1 MKEIYITEL
10 FYKNAFFKVYL
21 INDKYTLK
29 GAEKNYQLQLELE
42 NILNSNIVKY
52 NRTKKKLI
60 LASTSVF
67 SLGLFLGVILNKNL
81 DKLKIDQ
88 RIIDNYDSIQKELN
102 IKSDDIDEKLLKQY
116 LEAIYKNDNLSNEE
130 KILFVKKFNFIN
142 ANKDNINFDELF
154 NTLENID
161 IEYKDEE
168 FENILGSFTIKNNMP
183 LITIYKNANQETLT
197 HEIYHALKHNKYYWD
212 NTYYYDGNFIGTFE
226 YEKLSNSEQEKCQ
239 KYMIYGS
246 LLEEANTTNLT
257 ALDLESNLNN
267 LTYKKE
273 TYIYKIYE
281 EIFGKE
287 KLNSIF
293 FKPNPTAEFL
303 NLLLSVGCSK
313 EEAITIVSRLDVFN
327 KLNNGNNKSLDYQY
341 LTYQICDDLAYV
353 YYQKNNNIDNNLL
366 KITILSLINEIDLTK
381 IQTDAKKFKM
391 QKLFNE
397 LVNDN
402 LSINNYLNDI
412 IKANYATEY
421 GVMNIDFDYY
431 SKNNPILEIEV
442 NNYDKAIFNI
452 INNEVNYV
460 KIEGDSE
467 TSQFIYKLYTDYYAF
482 ALNSQNDENYAKYF
496 ASIYANTILNV
507 DEKAE
512 ILEKYDT
519 WGKILNQMPSYS
531 RVLLFENYDKIN
543 NVFEN
548 YNINIK
554 K

>member
-1 MKEIYITEL
+1 MKIGFDVDGVLTDLE
-10 FYKNAFFKVYL
+10 
-21 INDKYTLK
+21 
-29 GAEKNYQLQLELE
+29 NYQLEYGK
-42 NILNSNIVKY
+42 KY
-52 NRTKKKLI
+52 
-60 LASTSVF
+60 F
-67 SLGLFLGVILNKNL
+67 GE
-81 DKLKIDQ
+81 DKLVNEDG
-88 RIIDNYDSIQKELN
+88 YTIQ
-102 IKSDDIDEKLLKQY
+102 
-116 LEAIYKNDNLSNEE
+116 
-130 KILFVKKFNFIN
+130 
-142 ANKDNINFDELF
+142 
-154 NTLENID
+154 
-161 IEYKDEE
+161 
-168 FENILGSFTIKNNMP
+168 
-183 LITIYKNANQETLT
+183 
-197 HEIYHALKHNKYYWD
+197 
-212 NTYYYDGNFIGTFE
+212 
-226 YEKLSNSEQEKCQ
+226 
-239 KYMIYGS
+239 
-246 LLEEANTTNLT
+246 
-257 ALDLESNLNN
+257 
-267 LTYKKE
+267 
-273 TYIYKIYE
+273 
-281 EIFGKE
+281 EIF
-287 KLNSIF
+287 
-293 FKPNPTAEFL
+293 
-303 NLLLSVGCSK
+303 GCSK

-327 KLNNGNNKSLDYQY
+327 KLNNDNNKSLDYQF

-391 QKLFNE
+391 QNLFNE

-402 LSINNYLNDI
+402 LSINNYLNDF

-421 GVMNIDFDYY
+421 GVINIDFDYY

-496 ASIYANTILNV
+496 ASIYANPILNV

-519 WGKILNQMPSYS
+519 WVKILNQMPSYS

>member
-21 INDKYTLK
+21 TNDKYNVK

-42 NILNSNIVKY
+42 NILNSNIVKH

-168 FENILGSFTIKNNMP
+168 FENILGSFTIENNMP

-212 NTYYYDGNFIGTFE
+212 NTYYYNGNFIGTFE

-239 KYMIYGS
+239 KYMICGS

-257 ALDLESNLNN
+257 ALDSESNLNN

-327 KLNNGNNKSLDYQY
+327 KLNNDNNKSLDYQY

-391 QKLFNE
+391 QNLFNE

-402 LSINNYLNDI
+402 LSINNYLNDF

-421 GVMNIDFDYY
+421 GVINIDFDYY

-467 TSQFIYKLYTDYYAF
+467 TSQFIYKLYTD
-482 ALNSQNDENYAKYF
+482 
-496 ASIYANTILNV
+496 
-507 DEKAE
+507 
-512 ILEKYDT
+512 
-519 WGKILNQMPSYS
+519 
-531 RVLLFENYDKIN
+531 
-543 NVFEN
+543 
-548 YNINIK
+548 
-554 K
+554 